1 MERRRFSGMLERLE
15 FKANQPRP
23 EAAAFGVASFGS
35 IFSAHHH
42 GPEGRHPK
50 DVIYAKLQKWFR
62 FTLNLNRL
70 PMPNRELNIPPSLK
84 SRPNRELNPSS
95 LKSRPMLDLP
105 RTIQNHELN
114 IQNALNIDIDFYHD
128 LMKNKNNL
136 PS

>member
-1 MERRRFSGMLERLE
+1 
-15 FKANQPRP
+15 
-23 EAAAFGVASFGS
+23 
-35 IFSAHHH
+35 
-42 GPEGRHPK
+42 
-50 DVIYAKLQKWFR
+50 
-62 FTLNLNRL
+62 
-70 PMPNRELNIPPSLK
+70 MPNRELNIPPSLK